1 MTINLSKMSMLAEQY
16 DMEALSRGLASAK
29 IRIRDKD
36 YQFNHKEKIFDR
48 RRPLGSSH
56 FTKKDN

>member
-1 MTINLSKMSMLAEQY
+1 MSMLAEQY